1 MGMAKR
7 HDSETVKI
15 RRSDLDLTR
24 HEGEI
29 VFAADGVKLIRFADG
44 TRELRI
50 SDQALDSMES
60 TFDAIVLAIYGL
72 ARPKP
77 DAK

>member
-1 MGMAKR
+1 MAKR

-15 RRSDLDLTR
+15 PRSDLDFTR
-24 HEGEI
+24 HDGDV

-50 SDQALDSMES
+50 SDHALDSMES

-72 ARPKP
+72 ARPKSE
-77 DAK
+77 AK